1 MQLRTPYFFLL
12 VALPAF
18 FSAKISAAPYFNP
31 AALVLNDDEPLMDP
45 AQFQY
50 LRERQFQE
58 EGRYFVTV
66 RVNQRT
72 VSGQWLEFRY
82 HPQQKTLLPTLTR
95 RQWLVWGLRP
105 DASPAFAAT
114 DHTEQI
120 KDIAA
125 LVSGVTL
132 HFDAAQQALDITI
145 PQRFFLTD
153 EQRGADAALWE
164 PGITAFML
172 NYDYRFSRSSSRFS
186 HTTGHTL
193 SLKSGFNAGFW
204 RLRHHS
210 RAEHRNG
217 KMTWQSERV
226 WMYRAIPRQRSE
238 LQLGELFS
246 SDVLFDTRAFRGI
259 RLASQRDMYPLNQQG
274 YAPVIRGTAGQ
285 SAELTVRQQGVVI
298 RRESLPAGDFVI
310 DDLNS
315 VYQGA
320 ALDITLEEADGTVRH
335 FTQYGT
341 SVPVMQ
347 REGQLQYTLDAGKL
361 NRYGNS
367 HNPLFAQG
375 TAAYGINSFLTLYG
389 GVSAAHHALSSGA
402 GAGINMGAAG
412 GVSADML
419 LRHASAKQT
428 LRYRINY
435 QAFFPPAGTLFNAGA
450 GYEQHARQWQTRL
463 AQPLPGDNGVISAGY
478 HYNRTG
484 HDGHRDRVLIS
495 RDTGYFSHT
504 GRIHYGVNAQYR
516 TGGHYRKADKRV
528 SVSLSVPLDF
538 AGQQARSHFYYHHQ
552 AGKSSFQS
560 SANGLTGDE
569 QRLGYSVTHR
579 YQQQEAVHH
588 KSAELRW
595 RHDLGDIRGS
605 INHSRDHNMLS
616 GDIQGGLIIH
626 EKGITLSRP
635 LGETNGLADTGGTG
649 GVRVASRTA
658 ARTDHA
664 GFSVIPQLNHYYQN
678 VIRIDPETL
687 PDNADADNP
696 VVQVIPSKGAVV
708 PVRFAVSTGFRAI
721 FALRTPGGVVPFAAR
736 IQVKKTDGSTVSGI
750 TGDDGEVYLS
760 GLPAQGRLQVV
771 WGEGMHRQCE
781 ADFTIPPEQQGLITL
796 PLMCR

>member
-1 MQLRTPYFFLL
+1 M
-12 VALPAF
+12 
-18 FSAKISAAPYFNP
+18 
-31 AALVLNDDEPLMDP
+31 
-45 AQFQY
+45 
-50 LRERQFQE
+50 
-58 EGRYFVTV
+58 
-66 RVNQRT
+66 
-72 VSGQWLEFRY
+72 
-82 HPQQKTLLPTLTR
+82 
-95 RQWLVWGLRP
+95 
-105 DASPAFAAT
+105 
-114 DHTEQI
+114 
-120 KDIAA
+120 
-125 LVSGVTL
+125 
-132 HFDAAQQALDITI
+132 
-145 PQRFFLTD
+145 
-153 EQRGADAALWE
+153 
-164 PGITAFML
+164 
-172 NYDYRFSRSSSRFS
+172 
-186 HTTGHTL
+186 
-193 SLKSGFNAGFW
+193 
-204 RLRHHS
+204 
-210 RAEHRNG
+210 
-217 KMTWQSERV
+217 
-226 WMYRAIPRQRSE
+226 
-238 LQLGELFS
+238 
-246 SDVLFDTRAFRGI
+246 
-259 RLASQRDMYPLNQQG
+259 
-274 YAPVIRGTAGQ
+274 
-285 SAELTVRQQGVVI
+285 
-298 RRESLPAGDFVI
+298 I

-538 AGQQARSHFYYHHQ
+538 AGQQARSHFHYHHQ

-560 SANGLTGDE
+560 SAHGLTGDE

-635 LGETNGLADTGGTG
+635 LGETNGLADTGTAA
-649 GVRVASRTA
+649 GVRIASRSA
-658 ARTDHA
+658 ARTDRT

>member
-31 AALVLNDDEPLMDP
+31 AALSLNGDEPLMDP

-217 KMTWQSERV
+217 KMTWQSERL
-226 WMYRAIPRQRSE
+226 WMYRAIAPWRSE
-238 LQLGELFS
+238 LQLGDVFS
-246 SDVLFDTRAFRGI
+246 GDVLFDSRVFRGI
-259 RLASQRDMYPLNQQG
+259 RLASQSDMHPLNQQG
-274 YAPVIRGTAGQ
+274 YAPVIRGIAGQ

-367 HNPLFAQG
+367 HDPLFAQG

-389 GVSAAHHALSSGA
+389 GVSAAHHALSS

-495 RDTGYFSHT
+495 RDTGYFSRT

-538 AGQQARSHFYYHHQ
+538 ASQQARSHFYYHHQ

>member
-1 MQLRTPYFFLL
+1 
-12 VALPAF
+12 
-18 FSAKISAAPYFNP
+18 
-31 AALVLNDDEPLMDP
+31 MDP

-217 KMTWQSERV
+217 KMTWQSERL
-226 WMYRAIPRQRSE
+226 WMYRAIAPWRSE
-238 LQLGELFS
+238 LQLGDVFS
-246 SDVLFDTRAFRGI
+246 GDVLFDSRVFRGI
-259 RLASQRDMYPLNQQG
+259 RLASQSDMHPLNQRG
-274 YAPVIRGTAGQ
+274 YAPVIRGIAGQ
-285 SAELTVRQQGVVI
+285 SAELTIRQQGVVI

-495 RDTGYFSHT
+495 RDAGYFSHT

-538 AGQQARSHFYYHHQ
+538 AGQQARSHFQYHNQ
-552 AGKSSFQS
+552 AGKSSFRT
-560 SANGLTGDE
+560 SAHGLPGM
-569 QRLGYSVTHR
+569 
-579 YQQQEAVHH
+579 
-588 KSAELRW
+588 
-595 RHDLGDIRGS
+595 RG
-605 INHSRDHNMLS
+605 
-616 GDIQGGLIIH
+616 
-626 EKGITLSRP
+626 
-635 LGETNGLADTGGTG
+635 
-649 GVRVASRTA
+649 
-658 ARTDHA
+658 
-664 GFSVIPQLNHYYQN
+664 
-678 VIRIDPETL
+678 
-687 PDNADADNP
+687 
-696 VVQVIPSKGAVV
+696 
-708 PVRFAVSTGFRAI
+708 
-721 FALRTPGGVVPFAAR
+721 
-736 IQVKKTDGSTVSGI
+736 VSG
-750 TGDDGEVYLS
+750 T
-760 GLPAQGRLQVV
+760 R
-771 WGEGMHRQCE
+771 
-781 ADFTIPPEQQGLITL
+781 
-796 PLMCR
+796 